1 MVLLL
6 YPGLYGIII
15 VHIRRE
21 KMQKETFLQFQA
33 FSLDELLCALKHPE
47 ESEELVH
54 YSTARTKTPLFL
66 LSPRFNNGLGP
77 HLHHAGVDF
86 TTEAEE

>member
-6 YPGLYGIII
+6 YPALYGIIV

-21 KMQKETFLQFQA
+21 QMQKETFQA

-47 ESEELVH
+47 ESQELVH
-54 YSTARTKTPLFL
+54 YSTARTKTLLFL

-77 HLHHAGVDF
+77 PLHHAGVDF